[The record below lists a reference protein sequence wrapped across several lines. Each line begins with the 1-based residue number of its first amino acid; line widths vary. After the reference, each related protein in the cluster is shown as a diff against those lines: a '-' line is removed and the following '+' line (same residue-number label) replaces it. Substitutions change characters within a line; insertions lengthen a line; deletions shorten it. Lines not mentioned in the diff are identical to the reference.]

1 PCLPWDQRTPL
12 HFFDTSAFVA
22 PPVGTFGDASRNT
35 ICGPGSFNINAGL
48 SKSMVFGKDQQR
60 RMTLAWQ
67 VQNLTNT
74 PNFSGLST
82 VVNSFTY
89 GRVQSVKPMRT
100 MDISLRVN
108 F

>member
-1 PCLPWDQRTPL
+1 MLFR
-12 HFFDTSAFVA
+12 S
-22 PPVGTFGDASRNT
+22 SRNT
-35 ICGPGSFNINAGL
+35 ICGPGSFNISAGL

-89 GRVQSVKPMRT
+89 GRVQRVNSMRT
-100 MDISLRVN
+100 MNLSLRVN